1 MTLDDFDEFSKVV
14 MGFAELKGKKL
25 SPPAIKLY
33 FRAMQHWS
41 LDEFK
46 LAAEQLLRTS
56 TFMPTPKEFEDLR
69 KAGDLTAGEAW
80 ELVKSGAMLEVGS
93 RTYRAAQI
101 VGGQYYI
108 RHADTERDLPF
119 IERRFLQA
127 FADLEKVDPVRE
139 ALPQI
144 VNPEARIALSRP
156 VSAGRIVDQLF
167 ERPEPAKPEMRAL
180 PAPQPKAKDPPKS
193 PREKITAL
201 VKLHADFTAEDIA
214 RIAGE
219 SVETVREVM
228 AELENAA

>member
-14 MGFAELKGKKL
+14 VGFAELKGKKL

-80 ELVKSGAMLEVGS
+80 DLVKSGAVLEPGS
-93 RTYRAAQI
+93 RAYRAAQI

-108 RHADTERDLPF
+108 RHADVERDLPF

-144 VNPEARIALSRP
+144 VKPEARIALR
-156 VSAGRIVDQLF
+156 G
-167 ERPEPAKPEMRAL
+167 PAHASHFIPDFRQRA
-180 PAPQPKAKDPPKS
+180 DGDD
-193 PREKITAL
+193 T
-201 VKLHADFTAEDIA
+201 
-214 RIAGE
+214 
-219 SVETVREVM
+219 
-228 AELENAA
+228 